1 MPAGAKRKFQFDWK
15 LTVLVLILLPVLL
28 RLGFW
33 QLDREA
39 EKLHLQTIYAER
51 QAQQSVSLEQ
61 LNTNADLQYR
71 QVDVTGEY
79 DNEHIFLLDNKI
91 SQGQVGYEVIEPFV
105 TSSALVVFVNRG
117 WIAQGRDRADLPEV
131 AGINGKVQL
140 SGSVY
145 VPPGE
150 QLILG
155 DIQPDASWPKVIQ
168 SLNVPQLA
176 GFSTSGE
183 NPSIF
188 PYSIRLNETAPGVLV
203 RNWTPVSTRA
213 EKHRAYAVQWFAMAV
228 ALVLLYLYYS
238 IRVPLINETAA
249 SDRDEI
255 E

>member
-1 MPAGAKRKFQFDWK
+1 MPALTKRKFQFDWK

-39 EKLHLQTIYAER
+39 EKLHLQTLYAER
-51 QAQQSVSLEQ
+51 QAEQSVPLEQ
-61 LNTNADLQYR
+61 LDADEDLQYR
-71 QVDVTGEY
+71 QIVVTGEY

-91 SQGQVGYEVIEPFV
+91 YQGQVGYEVIEPFV
-105 TSSALVVFVNRG
+105 TSSTLVVFVNRG

-131 AGINGKVQL
+131 DAINGKVQL
-140 SGSVY
+140 RGSVY

-150 QLILG
+150 QLTLG
-155 DIQPDASWPKVIQ
+155 DIQPNANWPKVIQ
-168 SLNVPQLA
+168 SLDVPQLA
-176 GFSTSGE
+176 GFSTGAE
-183 NPSIF
+183 NPRIF
-188 PYSIRLNETAPGVLV
+188 PYSIRLNETTPGVLM

-228 ALVLLYLYYS
+228 ALVLLYVYYS
-238 IRVPLINETAA
+238 ITVPLINETAA